1 MNENIRRAKRALELY
16 ERVPDAWMLKTELEN
31 LIAACEQF
39 GSALNYLLNAK
50 AIEKTK
56 L

>member
-16 ERVPDAWMLKTELEN
+16 ERVPDPWILKTELEN

-39 GSALNYLLNAK
+39 GSALDYMFNTK
-50 AIEKTK
+50 AIEKIK